1 VLANGRLCELV
12 GRAPEELYR
21 LGVRDVTHPD
31 DLRGNWNL
39 FERAVCR
46 GEPFVVE
53 KRYVRPDGSQI
64 WVRAIVTAIRDE
76 AGASRSVLG
85 VAVDITA
92 QKRAEEELRRAR
104 DELEEQVR
112 ARTAQLEAERAR
124 LEEVFRLAPGFMA
137 VLRRPDHIFE
147 RANERFYELVGRR
160 DILGRPAR
168 AAFPEVEG
176 QGYFELLDRV
186 YQTGRP
192 SGGKGMTMLVRRNPE
207 GPPEEI
213 VFELVYQPLRG
224 PDGAVSGILIQGIDR
239 TDRARAEEVLRQQAE
254 LLDLATDAIIV
265 HEPAGRLATGTT
277 GPSASTGGGARRR
290 SAATSTS
297 YCGQPFPGPAKR
309 SSRRSPGPATGR
321 ET

>member
-1 VLANGRLCELV
+1 
-12 GRAPEELYR
+12 
-21 LGVRDVTHPD
+21 
-31 DLRGNWNL
+31 
-39 FERAVCR
+39 
-46 GEPFVVE
+46 
-53 KRYVRPDGSQI
+53 
-64 WVRAIVTAIRDE
+64 
-76 AGASRSVLG
+76 
-85 VAVDITA
+85 
-92 QKRAEEELRRAR
+92 
-104 DELEEQVR
+104 
-112 ARTAQLEAERAR
+112 
-124 LEEVFRLAPGFMA
+124 
-137 VLRRPDHIFE
+137 
-147 RANERFYELVGRR
+147 
-160 DILGRPAR
+160 
-168 AAFPEVEG
+168 
-176 QGYFELLDRV
+176 
-186 YQTGRP
+186 
-192 SGGKGMTMLVRRNPE
+192 MTMLVRRNPE